1 MEKIERQIQTA
12 IVTGP
17 TGAVGTALCSRLL
30 QAGCTV
36 VAVCRPGSPRAVA
49 LPKDANLYVV
59 ACDAAN
65 LADLPQ
71 CMAAAGLPVQAD
83 AFFHLAWA
91 HTIGAGRNDMPAQ
104 IESRT
109 EAAALG
115 MDHVWARILSV
126 YGPHDGP
133 NTMIS
138 ATIQKLLAGQCP
150 DLTAGEQ
157 KWDYLYSA
165 DAADALY
172 RMACHGR
179 SGAVYPV
186 GSGTARPLR
195 EYIETLRDAIDLAL
209 PLGLGKIPYGP
220 QQVMFLQADI
230 TQLAADTGF
239 APRTAFADGIRAT
252 IAWAKTQKQTN

>member
-1 MEKIERQIQTA
+1 MMIERNIKTV

-104 IESRT
+104 IENIRYTIDAVRTAAAMGCRVFVGTGSQAEYGRVDGVLRADTPTNPENGYGMAKLCAGQMSRT

-115 MDHVWARILSV
+115 MNHVWARILSV

-165 DAADALY
+165 D
-172 RMACHGR
+172 CGCTVPHGLPWPQR
-179 SGAVYPV
+179 CRVPG
-186 GSGTARPLR
+186 GQRHRPPP
-195 EYIETLRDAIDLAL
+195 A
-209 PLGLGKIPYGP
+209 
-220 QQVMFLQADI
+220 
-230 TQLAADTGF
+230 
-239 APRTAFADGIRAT
+239 GIY
-252 IAWAKTQKQTN
+252 